1 MNTSSLW
8 TPCDPAAAMGSPS
21 TRPSPGRP
29 GLRGCLGEQV
39 ACLGDLE
46 GLRSLNLKG
55 RTVVLTLGSEGAAQ
69 GAPSVLRTALYRLCD
84 AVVRP
89 FCAATHRPFPLQ
101 DLARRD
107 AAATQAA
114 PPKHMS
120 SALFDAGHIMLRRSS
135 PVTEARGVG
144 TPCDAPSVIEAL
156 LGAAPASLF
165 VIGDAFED
173 AAPVYDLHA
182 ALARAEMLPLVSLC
196 PRLDMT
202 QQGSGALGEFVRRNS
217 RSLAGGEAWLALGLL
232 RGVNPQE
239 DYDLALQSG
248 IAAVEYLHLLGVWR
262 NAVTGREVSPLE
274 HLHDH
279 CDRATS
285 LQWRKERMGLHVTFD
300 LDVLGDLP
308 EASSGAGW
316 QPFGCRLQDLGGVLT
331 FLGRTGLC
339 RVLHLISADRS
350 AAAASARAH
359 LMAHLIYK
367 LVLLREEYSES

>member
-1 MNTSSLW
+1 MNMSSLW
-8 TPCDPAAAMGSPS
+8 TPYDPAAAMGSPS
-21 TRPSPGRP
+21 TGPSPGRP
-29 GLRGCLGEQV
+29 GLRGCLGAQV
-39 ACLGDLE
+39 SCLGDLE

-55 RTVVLTLGSEGAAQ
+55 RTVVLTLGSEGAAE
-69 GAPSVLRTALYRLCD
+69 GAPSFLRAALYSLCD

-101 DLARRD
+101 ELARRE
-107 AAATQAA
+107 ASAPQAL
-114 PPKHMS
+114 PPKRMS
-120 SALFDAGHIMLRRSS
+120 SALFDAGHIMLGRASEGAQGPRS
-135 PVTEARGVG
+135 G

-165 VIGDAFED
+165 VIGDAPED
-173 AAPVYDLHA
+173 ASLVYGLHA
-182 ALARAEMLPLVSLC
+182 ALAEAEMLPLVSLC

-202 QQGSGALGEFVRRNS
+202 QQGSGALGDFVRHNS

-232 RGVNPQE
+232 RGVNAQE
-239 DYDLALQSG
+239 DYDVALQSG
-248 IAAVEYLHLLGVWR
+248 LAAVEYLHLLGVWR

-300 LDVLGDLP
+300 LDVLGDVP
-308 EASSGAGW
+308 EASSAVGW